1 MQQNQQAHLRLFTR
15 RTALLG
21 GLKLALLGTLAGRMY
36 YLQVVDADKY
46 ATLAEENRIS
56 VRLLAPLRGR
66 ITDRFGYTLATNDQ
80 NYRVVIIPE
89 QTDDLEQT
97 LRMLSLILPLSE
109 SDIARVLRDAEKKRA
124 FVPITV
130 RENLVWEDVAR
141 VEINTP
147 DLPGITIEV
156 EQRRNYPYGG
166 LAAHV
171 LGYVA
176 AVAEADL
183 TDDPLLELP
192 GFRIGKT
199 GVERQYDVSLR
210 GSAGTSHVEVNAIGR
225 VIRELQRKEGEP
237 GQDIALTID
246 MGLQHFAQQR
256 LAGELSAMA
265 VVLDVVNGE
274 VMAMASTPAFDPT
287 LFDRGLTTAEWQQ
300 LVNDPLHPLTN
311 KTISGQYA
319 PGSTF
324 KMMVTLAALASG
336 IGPSHTVY
344 CPGHMSLGTSRF
356 HCWKKGGHGTLDMLR
371 GLQHSC
377 DVYFYDIA
385 RRAGID
391 AIAEMSRRFGLGVP
405 TGIDLPGEKPGVVP
419 DRNWKL
425 GATGEP
431 WQPGETLVAGIG
443 QGFILTTPL
452 QLALMAARIG
462 NGGMGIVPHIR
473 REAVFRPG
481 DQPGAAPA
489 GATSIGVAP
498 EHMLIVQE
506 GMNLVSNDPR
516 GTAYRSRIEQPG
528 MELAGK
534 TGTAQVRRITAAERA
549 SGVIANEDLP
559 WERRD
564 HALFVAYAPVASPRY
579 ACSVIV
585 QHGGGGSRFAA
596 PIARDILIE
605 TQLRDPASRVPAP
618 RIAAVGPR

>member
-1 MQQNQQAHLRLFTR
+1 MQQHQQAHLRLFTR
-15 RTALLG
+15 RTVLLG
-21 GLKLALLGTLAGRMY
+21 GIKLALLGTLTGRMY
-36 YLQVVDADKY
+36 YLQVVEADKY

-89 QTDDLEQT
+89 QADDLERT

-109 SDIARVLRDAEKKRA
+109 TDIARVLRDAEKKRA

-130 RENLVWEDVAR
+130 RENLAWEDVAR

-166 LAAHV
+166 LAVHV

-199 GVERQYDVSLR
+199 GVERQYDESLR

-225 VIRELQRKEGEP
+225 VIRELQRQEGEP
-237 GQDIALTID
+237 GHDVVLTID
-246 MGLQHFAQQR
+246 MGLQHYAQQR

-274 VMAMASTPAFDPT
+274 VMAMASTPSFDPT
-287 LFDRGLTTAEWQQ
+287 LFDRGLTTAEWQG

-311 KTISGQYA
+311 KSLSGQYV

-324 KMMVTLAALASG
+324 KMMVALAALEEG

-344 CPGHMSLGTSRF
+344 CPGYVSLGTSRF

-371 GLQHSC
+371 GMQHSC

-391 AIAEMSRRFGLGVP
+391 AIAAMSRRFGLGAP
-405 TGIDLPGEKPGVVP
+405 TGIDLPGEKPGVIP

-443 QGFILTTPL
+443 QGFILVTPL

-462 NGGMGIVPHIR
+462 NGGIGIVPHIR
-473 REAVFRPG
+473 RDAIFRPG
-481 DQPGAAPA
+481 DQPGGAPPE
-489 GATSIGVAP
+489 ATSIGVAP
-498 EHMLIVQE
+498 EHLLIVQE

-549 SGVIANEDLP
+549 SGIIANEDLP

-605 TQLRDPASRVPAP
+605 TQLRDPARRVPAP

>member
-15 RTALLG
+15 RAALLA
-21 GLKLALLGTLAGRMY
+21 GLKLTLPGTLTGRMY
-36 YLQVVDADKY
+36 YLQVVNADKY

-97 LRMLSLILPLSE
+97 LRMLSHVLPVSE
-109 SDIARVLRDAEKKRA
+109 TDIARVLREAEKKRA

-130 RENLVWEDVAR
+130 RENLGWVDVAR

-166 LAAHV
+166 LAVHV

-176 AVAEADL
+176 AVSEADL
-183 TDDPLLELP
+183 TGDPLLELP
-192 GFRIGKT
+192 GFRIGKS
-199 GVERQYDVSLR
+199 GVERQYDENLR

-225 VIRELQRKEGEP
+225 VIRELQRDEGEP
-237 GQDIALTID
+237 GQDVALTID
-246 MGLQHFAQQR
+246 MGLQHYAQQR
-256 LAGELSAMA
+256 LAGELSATA
-265 VVLDVVNGE
+265 VVLDVTNGE
-274 VMAMASTPAFDPT
+274 VMALTSTPAFDPT
-287 LFDRGLTTAEWQQ
+287 LFDRGLSNVEWQA

-311 KTISGQYA
+311 KATTGQYA

-324 KMMVTLAALASG
+324 KMMVALAALESG
-336 IGPSHTVY
+336 IGPDHSVY
-344 CPGHMSLGTSRF
+344 CPGYMSLGTSRF
-356 HCWKKGGHGTLDMLR
+356 HCWKAGGHGTLDMLR
-371 GLQHSC
+371 GIQHSC
-377 DVYFYDIA
+377 DVYFYDIS
-385 RRAGID
+385 RRVGID
-391 AIAEMSRRFGLGVP
+391 AIAAMSRRFGLGGT
-405 TGIDLPGEKPGVVP
+405 TGIDLPGEKPGLIP

-425 GATGEP
+425 GATGEA
-431 WQPGETLVAGIG
+431 WQPGESLVAGIG

-452 QLALMAARIG
+452 QLALMTARIA
-462 NGGMGIVPHIR
+462 NGGIGIVPRLR
-473 REAVFRPG
+473 RETIFRPG
-481 DQPGAAPA
+481 DSAAPA
-489 GATSIGVAP
+489 LP
-498 EHMLIVQE
+498 ETASLGISPDHMFIVQE

-516 GTAYRSRIEQPG
+516 GTAYRSRIETPG

-549 SGVIANEDLP
+549 IGVIANEDLP

-564 HALFVAYAPVASPRY
+564 HALFVAFAPVVAPRY

-605 TQLRDPASRVPAP
+605 AQLRDPARRVPAP

>member
-1 MQQNQQAHLRLFTR
+1 MQQNQQAHFRLFTR
-15 RTALLG
+15 RAALLAG
-21 GLKLALLGTLAGRMY
+21 FKLTLLGTLVGRMY

-66 ITDRFGYTLATNDQ
+66 ITDRFGFTLATNEQ
-80 NYRVVIIPE
+80 NYRVVITPE
-89 QTDDLEQT
+89 QTDDLEGT
-97 LRMLSLILPLSE
+97 LRMLSHVLPVGE
-109 SDIARVLRDAEKKRA
+109 TDIARVLREAERKRA
-124 FVPITV
+124 FVPVIV
-130 RENLVWEDVAR
+130 RENLAWEDVAR

-156 EQRRNYPYGG
+156 EQRRKYPYGG
-166 LAAHV
+166 LTAHV

-176 AVAEADL
+176 AVSEADL
-183 TDDPLLELP
+183 TGDPLLELP

-199 GVERQYDVSLR
+199 GVERQYDDILR

-225 VIRELQRKEGEP
+225 VIRELQREEGEP
-237 GQDIALTID
+237 GQDVALTID

-256 LAGELSAMA
+256 LAGELSATA
-265 VVLDVVNGE
+265 VVIDVVNGE
-274 VMAMASTPAFDPT
+274 VLALASTPSFDPSV
-287 LFDRGLTTAEWQQ
+287 FDRGLTNAEWQE

-311 KTISGQYA
+311 KCLAGQFA

-324 KMMVTLAALASG
+324 KMMVALAALESG
-336 IGPSHTVY
+336 IGASHSVY
-344 CPGHMSLGTSRF
+344 CPGHTTLGTSRF
-356 HCWKKGGHGTLDMLR
+356 HCWKRGGHGTLDMLR
-371 GLQHSC
+371 GIQQSC

-391 AIAEMSRRFGLGVP
+391 AIAAMSRRFGLGVP
-405 TGIDLPGEKPGVVP
+405 TGIDLPGEKPGVIP

-425 GATGEP
+425 GATGEA

-443 QGFILTTPL
+443 QGFVLTTPL
-452 QLALMAARIG
+452 QLALMTARIG
-462 NGGMGIVPHIR
+462 NGGMAIVPHIR
-473 REAVFRPG
+473 REAIFQPG
-481 DQPGAAPA
+481 DMA
-489 GATSIGVAP
+489 GPTPPDIVPLGISA
-498 EHMLIVQE
+498 EHLSIVQE

-516 GTAYRSRIEQPG
+516 GTAYRSRIDLPG
-528 MELAGK
+528 MEMAGK
-534 TGTAQVRRITAAERA
+534 TGTSQVRRITQAERL
-549 SGVIANEDLP
+549 SGVVANEDLP

-564 HALFVAYAPVASPRY
+564 HALYVAYAPVAAPRY

-605 TQLRDPASRVPAP
+605 AQLRDPARRVPAP
-618 RIAAVGPR
+618 YIAAVGLR